1 MLKNLKILKNPPK
14 KFKTFFLNIV
24 EKKLPQKIREI
35 ILQFFF
41 KHFPVIF
48 FSFLQEYLE
57 DFESLLE
64 QNPAKSGQL
73 RMLHFACASRARK
86 RTVTLTRPSRDEPL
100 QFTLM
105 GGSERGFGIFLEKVE
120 RGSKASEIGLKRGD
134 QILEVNRRSFEQNM
148 SLEKA
153 TLILKENT
161 HLEMNVK
168 SNLLGN
174 FYFFTVFK
182 NYYKKSHFYSASEA
196 SYVYYFFI
204 SLFFQIHFFSKFA
217 FSILFLA

>member
-1 MLKNLKILKNPPK
+1 M
-14 KFKTFFLNIV
+14 
-24 EKKLPQKIREI
+24 
-35 ILQFFF
+35 QFF
-41 KHFPVIF
+41 
-48 FSFLQEYLE
+48 FLQEYLE

-174 FYFFTVFK
+174 FYFLTVFK
-182 NYYKKSHFYSASEA
+182 NHYKKSHFLTLRAKRA
-196 SYVYYFFI
+196 TFI
-204 SLFFQIHFFSKFA
+204 IFNFTFLPNSLFFKIRFFNIIFGVKIQMRLFDD
-217 FSILFLA
+217 FQRILLRKYFWYIFFYS